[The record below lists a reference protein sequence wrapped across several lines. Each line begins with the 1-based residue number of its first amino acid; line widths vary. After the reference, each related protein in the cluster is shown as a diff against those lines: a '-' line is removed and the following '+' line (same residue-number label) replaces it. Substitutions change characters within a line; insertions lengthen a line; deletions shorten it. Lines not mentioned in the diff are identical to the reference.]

1 MAEVTIKLFGVLRV
15 DTHLANEQ
23 IQAEKLGDIFDLLN
37 RKVDR
42 IYEENL
48 KQSPDLKHPAPLSFK
63 DVIIYID
70 GERCSKKNRKLK
82 DGEEIWL
89 LSPASGG

>member
-1 MAEVTIKLFGVLRV
+1 MAEVTVKLFGVLRV
-15 DTHLANEQ
+15 DTHLANERV
-23 IQAEKLGDIFDLLN
+23 QAEKLGDIFDLLN
-37 RKVDR
+37 RKVDE
-42 IYEENL
+42 IYAENL
-48 KQSPDLKHPAPLSFK
+48 KQDPKLKHPDPLSYK
-63 DVIIYID
+63 DALIYID

>member
-1 MAEVTIKLFGVLRV
+1 MAKVTIKLFGVLRV

-23 IQAEKLGDIFDLLN
+23 IEASRLDEIFALLN
-37 RKVDR
+37 RKVDT

-48 KQSPDLKHPAPLSFK
+48 KSNPYLEHPAPLSFK
-63 DVIIYID
+63 DAIVYID
-70 GERCSKKNRKLK
+70 GQRCARKRRVLK

-89 LSPASGG
+89 MSPASGG